1 MSKAEGDRLVQ
12 RLIARDGLPAT
23 IVRPGTLFGPGDRM
37 NFGRIADRVRSGKA
51 VIVGSGTN
59 PVPFVYITDVVDA
72 LLLAFDSDR
81 RTFVATATAV
91 GLVVDAARMPV
102 YIITERLALLQIRLL
117 IGIAIAGVV
126 AGTLTGTRV
135 LRHVPERQFRRIV
148 AVLLLAL
155 GTWML
160 FGSSG
165 H

>member
-1 MSKAEGDRLVQ
+1 MGNQ
-12 RLIARDGLPAT
+12 GGI
-23 IVRPGTLFGPGDRM
+23 
-37 NFGRIADRVRSGKA
+37 RSA
-51 VIVGSGTN
+51 
-59 PVPFVYITDVVDA
+59 A
-72 LLLAFDSDR
+72 LLAFDSDR

-102 YIITERLALLQIRLL
+102 YIIKERSALLQIRLL